1 MSVLIELESTNQ
13 LEALLRA
20 GMLVKF
26 ERADE
31 SELLIGSP
39 VYAAALAVLRD
50 SLIEELRSSGSAG
63 HSQRQAAWYQIARH
77 PHLWAVV
84 ASRAAS
90 HPRWRELGE
99 SDRLSWVE
107 TLAAPLTVDRQTFS
121 SIQLMVDDLVGP
133 HT

>member
-1 MSVLIELESTNQ
+1 MSVLIELESMNQ
-13 LEALLRA
+13 LEVLLRA
-20 GMLVKF
+20 GMVVKF
-26 ERADE
+26 EKADE

-39 VYAAALAVLRD
+39 VYAAALTVLRD

-63 HSQRQAAWYQIARH
+63 LAQRQIDWYRIAQH

-90 HPRWRELGE
+90 HPRWGELDE

-107 TLAAPLTVDRQTFS
+107 TLAAPLTVDRQAFS
-121 SIQLMVDDLVGP
+121 SIQSMVDDLLS
-133 HT
+133 